1 MSRAVRVRPRMRDV
15 ATEAGVSVKTVSR
28 VVNRDPVVAAATAA
42 RVQNAIRRLGFRRD
56 EMARALRTGGQSR
69 MLGLVIKDLAN
80 PFYSAIARGVEEV
93 MRGRG
98 RGELVITGSSDEDP
112 VRERQLALQLC
123 ERRVDGLLIV
133 PSGDDHSYLLP
144 ELELGMQVVFI
155 DRLAEGIDADTVLLD
170 NVGGSKAGVEYLLGL
185 GHRRIAM
192 IGDDST
198 IFTARERCIG
208 FCEALADAGMEP
220 DDALVRIGAHDTA
233 TAEQV
238 TRELLALPQP
248 PTALFAGNNRIA
260 TGVLYAL
267 AATGQ
272 ELALVTFDDLELAD
286 LLSTPVTAIS
296 YDAAELGRCAARLL
310 AKRLDGDT
318 GPSEL
323 VVLPTTLIP
332 RGAPEA
338 EAA

>member
-1 MSRAVRVRPRMRDV
+1 MRDV

-42 RVQNAIRRLGFRRD
+42 RVQAAIRRLGFRRD

-93 MRGRG
+93 MRGRS
-98 RGELVITGSSDEDP
+98 ELVITGSSDEDP
-112 VRERQLALQLC
+112 LRERELALQLC

-155 DRLAEGIDADTVLLD
+155 DRLAEGIEADTVLLD
-170 NVGGSKAGVEYLLGL
+170 NVGGSRAGVDYLLGL

-192 IGDDST
+192 VGDDPT
-198 IFTARERCIG
+198 IFTARERRSG
-208 FCEALADAGMEP
+208 FCEALTAAGIEP
-220 DDALVRIGAHDTA
+220 DPALVRIGAHDTA
-233 TAEQV
+233 AAAEV
-238 TRELLALPQP
+238 TRELLALPNP

-260 TGVLYAL
+260 TGVLRAL
-267 AATGQ
+267 AVTGR
-272 ELALVTFDDLELAD
+272 ELALVSFDDLELAD
-286 LLSTPVTAIS
+286 LLSMPVTAVA
-296 YDAAELGRCAARLL
+296 YDAAELGRCAAQLL
-310 AKRLDGDT
+310 ARRLDGDT
-318 GPSEL
+318 GPPEL

-338 EAA
+338 AAA

>member
-1 MSRAVRVRPRMRDV
+1 MTGVRARPRMRDV

-42 RVQNAIRRLGFRRD
+42 RVQSAIRRLGFRRD

-93 MRGRG
+93 MRGRS
-98 RGELVITGSSDEDP
+98 ELVITGSSDEDP
-112 VRERQLALQLC
+112 VRERELALQLC

-155 DRLAEGIDADTVLLD
+155 DRLAEGVDADTVLLD
-170 NVGGSKAGVEYLLGL
+170 NVGGSRAGVEHLLGL

-192 IGDDST
+192 VGDDPA
-198 IFTARERCIG
+198 IFTARERRIG
-208 FCEALADAGMEP
+208 FCEALADAGIEP
-220 DDALVRIGAHDTA
+220 DDAFVRIGAHDTA

-238 TRELLALPQP
+238 TRELLALPEP

-267 AATGQ
+267 AATGRD
-272 ELALVTFDDLELAD
+272 LALVSFDDLELAD
-286 LLSTPVTAIS
+286 LLSTPVTAVS
-296 YDAAELGRCAARLL
+296 YDASELGRCAARLL
-310 AKRLDGDT
+310 AKRLDGYT

-323 VVLPTTLIP
+323 VVLPTTLIS
-332 RGAPEA
+332 RGGREA